1 MERNNM
7 SLTNDQIAQ
16 AAQSLAAAARD
27 HAPIAPLTETLPG
40 ITVEEAYRVQTI
52 NIEARIAAGGRIVG
66 KKIGLT
72 SLAMQQMLGVNEP
85 DYGQLLE
92 DMLVYQGVDCQMAG
106 LLQPKIEGEIAFVL
120 ESDLMGPGVTPSD
133 VARATAG
140 VTPALEIID
149 SRVRDWKI
157 KIQDTVADNAS
168 AAGFVIGAS
177 LTPLGKLDLRRVGYV
192 FSKNGR
198 VVGTA
203 AGAAVLGSPVQAV
216 AWLINKLGE
225 MGVGLKAGEI
235 ILSGAASAAVPVAAG
250 DSIHLVV
257 DRLGDV
263 SCCFA

>member
-1 MERNNM
+1 M
-7 SLTNDQIAQ
+7 SLTIDQIAQ
-16 AAQSLAAAARD
+16 AAQSLAVAARD
-27 HAPIAPLTETLPG
+27 LAPISALTETLPG
-40 ITVEEAYRVQTI
+40 ITVEEAYRIQSI
-52 NIEARIAAGGRIVG
+52 NIEARVAAGGRIVG

-72 SLAMQQMLGVNEP
+72 SPAMQEMFGVHEP
-85 DYGQLLE
+85 DYGQLLD
-92 DMLVYQGVDCQMAG
+92 DMLVYQGVDCEISS
-106 LLQPKIEGEIAFVL
+106 LLQPRIEGEIAFVL
-120 ESDLMGPGVTPSD
+120 DRDLQGTGVTPTD

-149 SRVRDWKI
+149 SRIRDWKI

-168 AAGFVIGAS
+168 AAAFVIGSS
-177 LTPLGKLDLRRVGYV
+177 LTPLAGLDLRRVGYV
-192 FSKNGR
+192 MTKNGR
-198 VVGTA
+198 LAGTA
-203 AGAAVLGSPVQAV
+203 AGAAVLGSPVQSV
-216 AWLINKLGE
+216 AWLINKMGE